1 MDKSVTNPSG
11 EIFIVDNDP
20 GICAALWTAITQA
33 GYQATVFTDGQLF
46 IRAARTQVPAC
57 VLLDRCM
64 PSSSGSDTLTE
75 LDADNYPAPV
85 LILSNQ
91 SDIPRAVEAIRNGA
105 FDFIDKRLDADTI
118 VGRMREAVDRW
129 ARRRQ
134 NNYVIDF
141 ALPSLPGYDR
151 LTSRERE
158 VLFQITAAASIK
170 ETGRSLGIS
179 PRTVAVHRRRIMQKL
194 GAKNSVNL
202 IRTVLNTVH
211 NM

>member
-1 MDKSVTNPSG
+1 MGKSVTDPSG
-11 EIFIVDNDP
+11 EIFIVDNDL
-20 GICAALWTAITQA
+20 GVCDALSAAVAQA
-33 GYQATVFTDGQLF
+33 GYQATVFADGQLF
-46 IRAARTQVPAC
+46 IRAARIQIPAC

-64 PSSSGSDTLTE
+64 PSTSGRDTLTE

-85 LILSNQ
+85 LILSAQ
-91 SDIPRAVEAIRNGA
+91 SDIPSAVEAIRNGA
-105 FDFIDKRLDADTI
+105 FDFIDKRLDTDTI
-118 VGRMREAVDRW
+118 VVRMREAIDRW

-134 NNYVIDF
+134 NEYVIDF
-141 ALPSLPGYDR
+141 ALPSIPGYDR

-202 IRTVLNTVH
+202 IRAVLNTVH